1 MDHLETSIQHELG
14 GRKGLIFDRN
24 VARLLDFVNTR
35 ENPFLVLAHNIPLY
49 NFVTKQIVKDNI
61 KARIVKS
68 LKNGDAAY
76 Q

>member
-35 ENPFLVLAHNIPLY
+35 ENPFLVLAPNIPLY
-49 NFVTKQIVKDNI
+49 NFVTK
-61 KARIVKS
+61 

-76 Q
+76 QQRRKERYVDKSRS